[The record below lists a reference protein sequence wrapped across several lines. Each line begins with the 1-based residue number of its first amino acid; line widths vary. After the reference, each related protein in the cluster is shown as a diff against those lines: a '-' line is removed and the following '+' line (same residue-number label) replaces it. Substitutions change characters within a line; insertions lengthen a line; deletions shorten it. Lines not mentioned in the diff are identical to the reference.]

1 LGTTPYPTGF
11 ELLPKDRIGH
21 CHCKDVARSP
31 AEGYERQV
39 ASATSRLTAAIEPIL
54 IVVLAVFVGFILFA
68 TILPILEAG
77 NVL

>member
-1 LGTTPYPTGF
+1 MALIFNVGQETGKL
-11 ELLPKDRIGH
+11 EEMLDRL
-21 CHCKDVARSP
+21 

-39 ASATSRLTAAIEPIL
+39 ASATARLTAAIEPIL

-77 NVL
+77 NAL